1 MTSNGEKVGTLR
13 YAQRTDYYN
22 NDGYREYSVCSLFY
36 DLLNVREP
44 YINAET
50 VWKVPIMK

>member
-22 NDGYREYSVCSLFY
+22 NDGTGNIQYVPLFY
-36 DLLNVREP
+36 DLFERP
-44 YINAET
+44 GSHISMPKPSGKYQ
-50 VWKVPIMK
+50 